1 MNIRHRIIPTL
12 LIKGDG
18 LVKGKKYKNHKYI
31 GDPINAIRIFNEKEV
46 DELVFLDI
54 SLDRFKKGPNF
65 KLIEDIASEAFMPF
79 SYGGGISNL
88 KQIKEVISIGVEK
101 VILNTTAIENPNFIS
116 DAADIIGS
124 SSIVV
129 SLDLLRGNNNKIYL
143 TKLSGKKKTNIDPLK
158 FASYIEKKGAGE
170 LIINCI
176 GNDGTMQGYDLNII
190 QKISSKVKI
199 PTIALGGA
207 GKYDHFREAIKSGA
221 SAVAGGSIFVLQG
234 RHKAV
239 LITYPNQ
246 SVIKELSNNMNLSD

>member
-1 MNIRHRIIPTL
+1 MLSKRVIPIL
-12 LIKGDG
+12 QIKNGN
-18 LVKGKKYKNHKYI
+18 LVKTRKFKDKFYL
-31 GDPINAIRIFNEKEV
+31 GDPLNSVRIFNEKEV

-88 KQIKEVISIGVEK
+88 KHIKEIISIGVEK
-101 VILNTTAIENPNFIS
+101 VILNTTAIENPDFIS

-143 TKLSGKKKTNIDPLK
+143 TKFSGKKKTKIDPLK

-176 GNDGTMQGYDLNII
+176 DNDGIVQGYDLNII
-190 QKISSKVKI
+190 QKITSKVKI

-234 RHKAV
+234 KHKAV
-239 LITYPNQ
+239 LITYPTQ
-246 SVIKELSNNMNLSD
+246 AVINELSHNIDLDD